1 MAKFPHVFSFFHS
14 LIKAPYYL
22 FMEQVFSNWSPF
34 FQFCSLDTSLQIRTL
49 ENTHNNKTPTCW
61 LCYFPTQ
68 TSCLTAENW
77 LVHAVQITDRSNV
90 GVTALPTR
98 KSKILGSVTC
108 LLLEPVLFSIFAIVV
123 HLPDPKNTSWGF
135 AKALFALKILLAF
148 LADVLSFPEG
158 LSKMLPLTE
167 SFPSSLTLPVVP

>member
-1 MAKFPHVFSFFHS
+1 MVKFPHVFGFFHS

-77 LVHAVQITDRSNV
+77 LVHASPNYRRIKCRSDC
-90 GVTALPTR
+90 TAYSEIKDSGKCHLSAFGT
-98 KSKILGSVTC
+98 SV
-108 LLLEPVLFSIFAIVV
+108 LLHFCHSSSSSRPQ
-123 HLPDPKNTSWGF
+123 KY
-135 AKALFALKILLAF
+135 LLR
-148 LADVLSFPEG
+148 LC
-158 LSKMLPLTE
+158 
-167 SFPSSLTLPVVP
+167 